1 MSPPRSLLLAAAL
14 ALACA
19 APPRAARRDTP
30 LPPPARESRAGA
42 RTPGAGPAP
51 GFAAPGQLPPAPGD
65 AAVARALETA
75 SSQVGRREIAVDG
88 VRFGDDCAALVRAAL
103 ASAGRAA
110 PADPASLH
118 ALAAARG
125 LLRRAG
131 PAPGDIVFL
140 AQRPD
145 GPAVH
150 VGIVESVSP
159 EGTAL
164 LLHHTERGVARLR
177 ANVGRPWTARAGSG
191 RWMNDVL
198 LVDGARIPAGRLV
211 VGFASL
217 L

>member
-1 MSPPRSLLLAAAL
+1 MSLPRSLLLAAAL
-14 ALACA
+14 AMACA

-51 GFAAPGQLPPAPGD
+51 GFAGRNPSGLRD
-65 AAVARALETA
+65 SAVARALETA
-75 SSQVGRREIAVDG
+75 SSLVGQREIAVNG

-103 ASAGRAA
+103 ASGGRAG

-118 ALAAARG
+118 ALATARG
-125 LLRRAG
+125 LVRRAG
-131 PAPGDIVFL
+131 PSPGDLVFL
-140 AQRPD
+140 AVRPD
-145 GPAVH
+145 GPPAH

-164 LLHHTERGVARLR
+164 LLHHTDRGVARLR
-177 ANVGRPWTARAGSG
+177 ANVGRPWTARAESG

-198 LVDGARIPAGRLV
+198 LVEGARIPAGRLV
-211 VGFASL
+211 IGFASL